1 MYTRYDDYGHAYQT
15 TWWAENREVF
25 WWTVALVLAFAL
37 IFSAFIITERQ
48 EAEEEEKTSVMQDIG
63 TTVTIDGVQYS
74 VKQFLPRGSFGRN
87 ATFVVNTLSGKL
99 YVTYNANAF
108 RGSEKTLDT
117 GLTYE
122 IPTTN

>member
-25 WWTVALVLAFAL
+25 WWALALILAFAL
-37 IFSAFIITERQ
+37 IFSVFIMTERREVE
-48 EAEEEEKTSVMQDIG
+48 EAKTSVMQDIG
-63 TTVTIDGVQYS
+63 TTVTIDGVEYS

-108 RGSEKTLDT
+108 KGSEKTLDT

>member
-1 MYTRYDDYGHAYQT
+1 MIRYDDYGHAYHT

-25 WWTVALVLAFAL
+25 WWAVALILAFAL
-37 IFSAFIITERQ
+37 IFCAVIMTEKR
-48 EAEEEEKTSVMQDIG
+48 EAEEEKISVMQDIG
-63 TTVTIDGVQYS
+63 TTVTIDGVEYS

-108 RGSEKTLDT
+108 KGSEKTLDT

>member
-25 WWTVALVLAFAL
+25 WWAVALILAFAL
-37 IFSAFIITERQ
+37 IFSAFIMTERQ
-48 EAEEEEKTSVMQDIG
+48 EAEEAKTSVMQDIG

-74 VKQFLPRGSFGRN
+74 VRQFLPSGSFGRN

-122 IPTTN
+122 IPATS

>member
-25 WWTVALVLAFAL
+25 WWAVALVLAFAL
-37 IFSAFIITERQ
+37 IFCAVIVTERQ
-48 EAEEEEKTSVMQDIG
+48 EAEEAKTSVMQDIG
-63 TTVTIDGVQYS
+63 TTVTIDCVQYS
-74 VKQFLPRGSFGRN
+74 VKQFLPSGSFGRN

>member
-25 WWTVALVLAFAL
+25 WWALALILAFAL
-37 IFSAFIITERQ
+37 IFSVFIMTERR
-48 EAEEEEKTSVMQDIG
+48 EAEEAKTSVMQDIG
-63 TTVTIDGVQYS
+63 TTVTIDGVEYS

-108 RGSEKTLDT
+108 KGSEKTLDT

>member
-1 MYTRYDDYGHAYQT
+1 MTRWDDYGHTYTT
-15 TWWAENREVF
+15 TWWEDFREYF
-25 WWTVALVLAFAL
+25 WYILVIAVAVSMLFFALVMQ
-37 IFSAFIITERQ
+37 EKQ
-48 EAEEEEKTSVMQDIG
+48 EAQAAETSVMQEIG
-63 TTVTIDGVQYS
+63 TTITIDGVEYS
-74 VKQFLPRGSFGRN
+74 VRQFLSTGSFGRN

-122 IPTTN
+122 IPATS